1 MKLILCTNRAG
12 WLLRFVMWSR
22 WSHSAILDE
31 ATGMV
36 YDSTL
41 LGGGVCV
48 GPMGEFMQHYRRH
61 ELRDIDVRVGRLEES
76 RAWLRAQVGKP
87 YDWTAALGLGLHRN
101 WQKDAAWF
109 CSELVAWAYDRIERP
124 LFRADS
130 MHRVT
135 PQHLFMLQAN
145 LLGQRQWP

>member
-31 ATGMV
+31 ASGMV

-48 GPMGEFMQHYRRH
+48 GPMGEFLQHYRRH
-61 ELRDIDVRVGRLEES
+61 EMRDIDVRVGRLEES

-87 YDWTAALGLGLHRN
+87 YDWTALLSWIVRRD
-101 WQKDAAWF
+101 WQEPDAWF
-109 CSELVAWAYDRIERP
+109 CSELTESFIDQFSTPRFRESVSRI
-124 LFRADS
+124 
-130 MHRVT
+130 T
-135 PQHLFMLQAN
+135 PRHQDMLV
-145 LLGQRQWP
+145 

>member
-1 MKLILCTNRAG
+1 MTTLVFCRAPTLTS
-12 WLLRFVMWSR
+12 WAIRVATWSR
-22 WSHSAILDE
+22 WSHVALIEGDWVID
-31 ATGMV
+31 ATPKRGV
-36 YDSTL
+36 AVRPLIDFETEHDDAYTIDL
-41 LGGGVCV
+41 PRDLG
-48 GPMGEFMQHYRRH
+48 H
-61 ELRDIDVRVGRLEES
+61 ELALQMIT
-76 RAWLRAQVGKP
+76 QVGKP

-101 WQKDAAWF
+101 WQKDDAWF